1 MKTKRASNYSN
12 EIPNAWT
19 IQLNPN
25 IRTKLTTLQIKLPNA
40 SFVRTSNCLQDASF
54 HITSFSIDSHVFW
67 QQAWE
72 SFFTFCVERK
82 GQKGLH
88 FSASM
93 WDDYRALLEVTTRT
107 KSNLNPRSLKLLFK
121 GNLKDSV
128 GALTCNK
135 FMVTALITLRFEGG
149 FTKQKNFD
157 FQGRK
162 YLLFY
167 LARAKSRISL
177 LIKEV
182 LWKVKRKLLLRKSCH
197 ERSNRWP
204 TCMTKKMGVMW
215 T

>member
-1 MKTKRASNYSN
+1 M
-12 EIPNAWT
+12 
-19 IQLNPN
+19 
-25 IRTKLTTLQIKLPNA
+25 
-40 SFVRTSNCLQDASF
+40 
-54 HITSFSIDSHVFW
+54 
-67 QQAWE
+67 
-72 SFFTFCVERK
+72 
-82 GQKGLH
+82 
-88 FSASM
+88 
-93 WDDYRALLEVTTRT
+93 LEVTTRT

-121 GNLKDSV
+121 ENLKGSV

-182 LWKVKRKLLLRKSCH
+182 L
-197 ERSNRWP
+197 
-204 TCMTKKMGVMW
+204 
-215 T
+215 